1 MQLLR
6 EALYGF
12 VGKETGIG
20 VALRGNGDEILF
32 ASKENSPLRWVPISE
47 FTPDPAGI
55 LSVEESVEDLEER

>member
-12 VGKETGIG
+12 VGSETGIG
-20 VALRGNGDEILF
+20 IALRKEGEEILF
-32 ASKENSPLRWVPISE
+32 ASKQNSPLRWVPIEE

-55 LSVEESVEDLEER
+55 LTVEESVEDLEES